1 MIPVVKTKKEKI
13 IEKSIEIALGSTSH
27 GIPNIFRNDKACL
40 KLMWLLLL
48 LFGISTGIY
57 TIVESIINYF
67 NYDVVT
73 SINVINEIPNEFPA
87 ITFFIQRNNKLKV
100 PLNDLIEFCQ
110 FNTFPCNDLENYFT
124 ISQDKYGFISYTFKN
139 QTSFLGGT
147 NFALNFNLT
156 LENIPFDNSSIYD
169 GIRLIIHNSTYDPNY
184 YKGSLPNGFNLAT
197 GFQYEISIK
206 RIFTNKLGQP
216 YNNCLKNVKSI
227 DSFDSDLFRYI
238 LKSTNYSYRQE
249 DCFMYY
255 TGIELFK
262 YFNITNRT
270 DRWENIIYEYPSYS
284 DYLLVIYKNLMKKG
298 ISESSAT
305 DCPLECDSIKYEISH
320 SFNKLIIKNET
331 SFSNRVKLLVYYERP
346 EYTVI
351 DQIAQMNVF
360 DLISNIGGNLGLFI
374 GISFLSFAEIIEL
387 LVEII
392 FIIIFK

>member
-1 MIPVVKTKKEKI
+1 MIPILKTKKEKI

-27 GIPNIFRNDKACL
+27 GIPNIFRNEKTCL

-48 LFGISTGIY
+48 LLGISTGIY
-57 TIVESIINYF
+57 TVINSINNYF

-73 SINVINEIPNEFPA
+73 SINVINEIPTEFPA
-87 ITFFIQRNNKLKV
+87 VTFFIRRNNKVKI
-100 PLNDLIEFCQ
+100 PLNKLIKYCR
-110 FNTFPCNDLENYFT
+110 FNSFSCDDLENYFKT
-124 ISQDKYGFISYTFKN
+124 NQDKFGFVSYTFKN

-147 NFALNFNLT
+147 NFALCIRLN
-156 LENIPFDNSSIYD
+156 LENITFDNSSIYD
-169 GIRLIIHNSTYDPNY
+169 GIRLIIHNSTYDSNY
-184 YKGSLPNGFNLAT
+184 YEGSSPNGFNLET

-206 RIFTNKLGQP
+206 RIFTYKLGQP
-216 YNNCLKNVKSI
+216 YNNCLKDVKSI

-255 TGIELFK
+255 VGRELNK
-262 YFNITNRT
+262 YLNISNKI
-270 DRWENIIYEYPSYS
+270 DRWENILEENPSYI
-284 DYLLVIYKNLMKKG
+284 DDLLKIYKSLMEKG
-298 ISESSAT
+298 ISKSLES

-331 SFSNRVKLLVYYERP
+331 SLSNKVQFIVFYERP

-351 DQIAQMNVF
+351 DQIAQMTVF
-360 DLISNIGGNLGLFI
+360 DLMSNIGGNLGLFI

-392 FIIIFK
+392 LIIYK